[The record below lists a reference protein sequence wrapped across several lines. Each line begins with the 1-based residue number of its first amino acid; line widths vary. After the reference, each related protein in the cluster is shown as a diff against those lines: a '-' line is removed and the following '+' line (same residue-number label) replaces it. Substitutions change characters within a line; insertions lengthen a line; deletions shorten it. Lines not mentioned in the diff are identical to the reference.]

1 METNKNTKSTPKMF
15 WDVVTC
21 IIYVIMHVIWKIW
34 KFIKAHGKQVVVAV
48 LACIGMIMVIP
59 ALIYFLIF
67 TGAWFLVL
75 LFIFEVTR

>member
-1 METNKNTKSTPKMF
+1 METNKNTESTQKTF
-15 WDVVTC
+15 WNIAAC
-21 IIYVIMHVIWKIW
+21 IIYAIMHVIWKIW
-34 KFIKAHGKQVVVAV
+34 GFIKAHGRQVVVAV
-48 LACIGMIMVIP
+48 LACVGMIMVIP